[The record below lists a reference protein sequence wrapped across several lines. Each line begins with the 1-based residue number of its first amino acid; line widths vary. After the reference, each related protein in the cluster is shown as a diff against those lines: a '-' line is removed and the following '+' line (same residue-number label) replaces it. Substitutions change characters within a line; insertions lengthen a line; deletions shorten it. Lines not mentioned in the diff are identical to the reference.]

1 MHAHMHALPLPPY
14 PPTPIPYPQP
24 HPLPPHLGEVN
35 NRVQCRETAKLA
47 RERRGNSGTF
57 DRLHGLQYA
66 IDHCEPLRVL
76 VEEVCSHLGG
86 PVLVPVLVCV
96 CVCVCLLVPVPVPM
110 PVPCACACSSACACA
125 CMS

>member
-1 MHAHMHALPLPPY
+1 M
-14 PPTPIPYPQP
+14 
-24 HPLPPHLGEVN
+24 
-35 NRVQCRETAKLA
+35 QCRETAKLA

-96 CVCVCLLVPVPVPM
+96 CVCVCLCLCLCLCLCHVHVLVQVQE
-110 PVPCACACSSACACA
+110 
-125 CMS
+125 